1 MLEKVVVEKCWRT
14 DLEKRIGEVWDKCV
28 VEECCKEVLE
38 KNFVEHCW
46 IRVL

>member
-14 DLEKRIGEVWDKCV
+14 DLEKRIGEVWDKCG